1 LALVAATLLASC
13 GMAPKSSQV
22 ASKEYFSQKEYGV
35 SASPR
40 VVAMGDETPKGG
52 GRYHVGNPYKVKGKT
67 YRPKEDPNYAK
78 VGLASWYGRA
88 FHGRKT
94 ANGEIYDMGELT
106 AAHPT
111 LPLPSYVRVTN
122 LANDRSVVVRVNDRG
137 PFKKGRIIDVSAT
150 AAEML
155 DFKRAGTTK
164 VKVEYVGR
172 GRMDGRDRQMLL
184 ASYQGPNDLGGN
196 TLFAAKP
203 TSKAKKIMVA
213 SLGPL
218 RRNGQGRGDRSI
230 DLSGAQRLDP
240 QPVSAPA
247 YVPTGFSPD
256 DQMGSFT
263 LRTGFTRSYAQ
274 TDRFSRANL
283 AAAELAQGGR
293 APAVIQIGTYSEKAN
308 ADRVAAG
315 FAKFGK
321 VITTPTIA
329 PDRTLFIVR
338 VIVDGA
344 NRAPDNVLS
353 VARVNGI
360 TDAYVVSR

>member
-1 LALVAATLLASC
+1 MALVAAGLLASC
-13 GMAPKSSQV
+13 GMAPKPSQV
-22 ASKEYFSQKEYGV
+22 ASQEYFSEKEYGV

-40 VVAMGDETPKGG
+40 VVAMGDETPDGG
-52 GRYHVGNPYKVKGKT
+52 GRYHVGDAYRVKGKT
-67 YRPKEDPNYAK
+67 YRPKEDPNYSK
-78 VGLASWYGRA
+78 VGLASWYGSA

-150 AAEML
+150 VAEML
-155 DFKRAGTTK
+155 DFKRAGTAK

-196 TLFAAKP
+196 SLFAARP
-203 TSKAKKIMVA
+203 ASKAKNVKIA

-218 RRNGQGRGDRSI
+218 RRNGQGRVDSSI
-230 DLSGAQRLDP
+230 GLFGAQRLDT

-247 YVPTGFSPD
+247 FAPTGFSSD
-256 DQMGSFT
+256 DQMGP
-263 LRTGFTRSYAQ
+263 LILGTGLTNSYAP
-274 TDRFSRANL
+274 TNRFSRAYR
-283 AAAELAQGGR
+283 AATALAQGGG
-293 APAVIQIGTYSEKAN
+293 ATTVIQIGTYSEKAN

-338 VIVDGA
+338 VTIDDA
-344 NRAPDNVLS
+344 DRASDNVLS
-353 VARVNGI
+353 VARASGI
-360 TDAYVVSR
+360 SDAFVVSR